1 MSEKHT
7 IESKVVVQER
17 LISAAFELFLHNDY
31 HKVTTRQLAKKADT
45 SLSMI
50 QYYFGDKQKLYE
62 EMVRQQFKAINLVL
76 ENAYSEEQ
84 GLDFTSLMLGYLTI
98 HESNPEFPAFLT
110 KIMAYK
116 DGPGYQL
123 LSNILNSKRNII
135 EKIVADC
142 QKNNLMNQEVDTD
155 ILRIVMLALS
165 VFPFLIKDALFHNSD
180 VAFKSDLIKKIA
192 LFSGQIL
199 SIHTHPN
206 FSEIWMSLKK

>member
-7 IESKVVVQER
+7 LDPNTVVQER

-31 HKVTTRQLAKKADT
+31 HKVTTRQLAKKANT

-98 HESNPEFPAFLT
+98 HES
-110 KIMAYK
+110 
-116 DGPGYQL
+116 
-123 LSNILNSKRNII
+123 LS
-135 EKIVADC
+135 
-142 QKNNLMNQEVDTD
+142 
-155 ILRIVMLALS
+155 
-165 VFPFLIKDALFHNSD
+165 LIH
-180 VAFKSDLIKKIA
+180 I
-192 LFSGQIL
+192 
-199 SIHTHPN
+199 
-206 FSEIWMSLKK
+206 